1 MCGVSVFWVLII
13 KFFFGGKFFIYMI
26 VVEGYIVVFLGIVF
40 FFFIF
45 WIKIMEFVSF
55 VKIYL
60 KLFNKVLNLEEC
72 ILYYFCILSSY
83 LVNFFE

>member
-1 MCGVSVFWVLII
+1 MLNLVVFGFRVFVVFMCGVSVFWVLII

-60 KLFNKVLNLEEC
+60 KLFN
-72 ILYYFCILSSY
+72 
-83 LVNFFE
+83 